1 MTGGLPVATRPRAI
15 VALCA
20 LALGSAFV
28 GAAVDRFMVRKP
40 SVVADNAFHPLSSIV
55 RSPTD
60 ADRRELRRQLSQE
73 LNLTAA
79 QDSAVERIMS
89 QRAGEFDALR
99 EEIRPRVE
107 HLVSDVRFDI
117 DQVLTPEQRD
127 KLHRLQQR
135 GPAPLVS
142 SSKTP

>member
-1 MTGGLPVATRPRAI
+1 MTSGLPVATRGRAI
-15 VALCA
+15 IALCA
-20 LALGSAFV
+20 LALGSAIV
-28 GAAVDRFMVRKP
+28 GAAVDRMIVRKP
-40 SVVADNAFHPLSSIV
+40 MMVGDTSFHPLSSIL

-60 ADRRELRRQLSQE
+60 AERRELHRQLAQQ
-73 LNLTAA
+73 LGLTAS
-79 QDSAVERIMS
+79 QDSAVERIES

-99 EEIRPRVE
+99 AEIRPRVE

-117 DQVLTPEQRD
+117 EQVLTPEQRD

-135 GPAPLVS
+135 GPAPQVS